1 MRRTTLWLAAGAL
14 TTITAIAPAQARG
27 RLGGG
32 RQAAVAATP
41 AERQERQR
49 RVRQAFDG
57 VVRRQLN
64 LDDQK
69 MRQLRKAQTKFEQQR
84 RMLNVDERQARLAL
98 RAAME
103 DSTGRDQNKI
113 SQNLD
118 QLVAAQRR
126 RADLLESEQKELA
139 TFLTPLQRAQYLSLQ
154 DRLAR
159 RLLDGS
165 KAAPGAPPDSPPPE
179 R

>member
-14 TTITAIAPAQARG
+14 TTITAIAPAQVRG

-32 RQAAVAATP
+32 RQAQIAATP
-41 AERQERQR
+41 TERQEQQR

-57 VVRRQLN
+57 VVRRQLK
-64 LDDQK
+64 LDDQR
-69 MRQLRKAQTKFEQQR
+69 MRQLRQARTKFEQQR
-84 RMLNVDERQARLAL
+84 RALNVDEHQARLAL
-98 RAAME
+98 KAAMQ
-103 DSTGRDQNKI
+103 DSAGRDQNKI
-113 SQNLD
+113 SQSLD

-154 DRLAR
+154 ERLAR
-159 RLLDGS
+159 RLLDGA
-165 KAAPGAPPDSPPPE
+165 KPAPGAPPDSLPPE